1 MSKLAVGIEGE
12 WEAAH
17 AALVEIGRNR
27 AGLEFREGKCLLA
40 ARRAGVHSELGY
52 GSFTE
57 YVERVLGYAPRV
69 TFDKVRVAEAL
80 ERLPCLSRE
89 LGDGSLSFSHVR
101 ELTRVAKPETEQIWL
116 ERRKVARRGRSKS

>member
-17 AALVEIGRNR
+17 AALVEIGRDR

-40 ARRAGVHSELGY
+40 ARRAGVYSELGY

-57 YVERVLGYAPRV
+57 YVERVLGYAPATPFPDGIRK
-69 TFDKVRVAEAL
+69 FVAWFREAYGQ
-80 ERLPCLSRE
+80 S
-89 LGDGSLSFSHVR
+89 D
-101 ELTRVAKPETEQIWL
+101 
-116 ERRKVARRGRSKS
+116 